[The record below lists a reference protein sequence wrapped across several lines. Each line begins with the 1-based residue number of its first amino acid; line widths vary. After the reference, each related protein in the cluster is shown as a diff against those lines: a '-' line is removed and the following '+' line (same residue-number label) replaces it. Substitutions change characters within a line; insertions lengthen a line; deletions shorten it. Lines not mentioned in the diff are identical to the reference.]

1 MEEIKP
7 ELKLLVKETFDAIKT
22 FNDFIQKN
30 TITDTITSANIKED
44 SISRASYK
52 GPEGEFRVT
61 LDHRISKITVF
72 AKFGTDK
79 YEVSLDQ
86 YKFIV
91 KGVRPV
97 FLPCWSCFNSVFNKV
112 KSDEL

>member
-1 MEEIKP
+1 MTLSKRLMNLFKRI
-7 ELKLLVKETFDAIKT
+7 
-22 FNDFIQKN
+22 
-30 TITDTITSANIKED
+30 TITDTVTSANIKED

>member
-22 FNDFIQKN
+22 FNEFIQKN

-91 KGVRPV
+91 KGVRLV

>member
-1 MEEIKP
+1 MEETKP
-7 ELKLLVKETFDAIKT
+7 ELKSLVEKTFEAIKT
-22 FNDFIQKN
+22 FNEFIQKN
-30 TITDTITSANIKED
+30 TITDTITSAVIKED

-52 GPEGEFRVT
+52 GPEGEFKVV
-61 LDHRISKITVF
+61 LDHRIDKIMVV

-86 YKFIV
+86 SKFIV

-97 FLPCWSCFNSVFNKV
+97 FLPCWSCFNNVFNKI

>member
-22 FNDFIQKN
+22 FNEFIQKN
-30 TITDTITSANIKED
+30 TIKED

>member
-7 ELKLLVKETFDAIKT
+7 ELKLLVKETFNAIKT
-22 FNDFIQKN
+22 FNEFIQKN
-30 TITDTITSANIKED
+30 TIVDATTSVTIKED

-52 GPEGEFRVT
+52 GSEGEFRVT
-61 LDHRISKITVF
+61 LDHRINKIVVI

-86 YKFIV
+86 HKFIV
-91 KGVRPV
+91 KGVRPL

>member
-22 FNDFIQKN
+22 FNEFIQKN
-30 TITDTITSANIKED
+30 TITDTVTSANIKED

-91 KGVRPV
+91 EGVRPV